1 MVYENKGMLNEA
13 VDAYTKALKSEPDNT
28 EVRIR
33 LGELWLNHK
42 RNPGKAIH
50 YLREALKVSGDRETT
65 ERIKETIRT
74 VEKHGLPRRPGDMVK
89 NP

>member
-13 VDAYTKALKSEPDNT
+13 VDAYTKALKTESDNT

-42 RNPGKAIH
+42 RNPGKAMLH
-50 YLREALKVSGDRETT
+50 LQEALTQSTNTEERKEILGMIVS
-65 ERIKETIRT
+65 IRDT
-74 VEKHGLPRRPGDMVK
+74 RSNTPP
-89 NP
+89 